1 MLNRTL
7 FLIIFV
13 ILLGGCAGL
22 ETQGTKG
29 RGDVMLSVPFFP
41 QDAYQCGP
49 VSLAEVFNFWG
60 VKVTPRKIAG
70 DIFKARLKG
79 TLSMDMLLYPRRAGF
94 KASVYK
100 GGMED
105 IRDRIQQG
113 YPLIVLVDFG
123 FYVIE
128 KNHFMVVVGYNND
141 GVFTHSGKEKE
152 KFFTYSELQ
161 RIWKKTGYWT
171 LLIKPWRFCLSFCLP
186 LLFSPAVYPG

>member
-1 MLNRTL
+1 MLNKTVSS
-7 FLIIFV
+7 IIIV

-22 ETQGTKG
+22 ETQGTKE
-29 RGDVMLSVPFFP
+29 RGDVMLSVPFFS

-49 VSLAEVFNFWG
+49 ASLAEVFNFWG
-60 VKVTPRKIAG
+60 YKVTPQKIAG
-70 DIFKARLKG
+70 DIFNARLNG
-79 TLSMDMLLYPRRAGF
+79 TLSMDMLLYPRQAGF
-94 KASVYK
+94 STSVYK

-105 IRDRIQQG
+105 IRDEIRKG

-128 KNHFMVVVGYNND
+128 KNHFMVIVGYNND
-141 GVFTHSGKEKE
+141 GIFAHSGKEKE

-171 LLIKPWRFCLSFCLP
+171 LLIKP
-186 LLFSPAVYPG
+186 

>member
-1 MLNRTL
+1 MSNKTV
-7 FLIIFV
+7 FLIILV

-22 ETQGTKG
+22 ETQGKKG
-29 RGDVMLSVPFFP
+29 RGDVILSVPFFL

-60 VKVTPRKIAG
+60 SEVDPQEIAR
-70 DIFKARLKG
+70 DIFKARLNG

-94 KASVYK
+94 SAATYK
-100 GGMED
+100 GGVED
-105 IRDRIQQG
+105 IRDKIQKG

-128 KNHFMVVVGYNND
+128 KNHFMVIVGYNND
-141 GVFTHSGKEKE
+141 GIFAHSGKEKE

-161 RIWKKTGYWT
+161 RIWGKTDYWT
-171 LLIKPWRFCLSFCLP
+171 LLIKP
-186 LLFSPAVYPG
+186 

>member
-7 FLIIFV
+7 FLIVLV

-70 DIFKARLKG
+70 DIFNTRLNG
-79 TLSMDMLLYPRRAGF
+79 TLSMDMLLYPRKAGF
-94 KASVYK
+94 KALVYK

-105 IRDRIQQG
+105 IRDKIRKG

-128 KNHFMVVVGYNND
+128 KNHFMVVVGYNNN

-171 LLIKPWRFCLSFCLP
+171 LLIKP
-186 LLFSPAVYPG
+186 